1 MAGAV
6 RCVAEWAVEPCT
18 ALRRTWKES
27 AASSATAI
35 WTVQNGLG
43 TFFGSQTG
51 GRTGL
56 RELTLAPASAVQEE
70 SGGRSKRKARK
81 KKR

>member
-6 RCVAEWAVEPCT
+6 RCVAEWAVELCT
-18 ALRRTWKES
+18 AMRRTWRES
-27 AASSATAI
+27 AAGSAPAL
-35 WTVQNGLG
+35 WTVQNDLG

-51 GRTGL
+51 GRTGV
-56 RELTLAPASAVQEE
+56 RELTLAPASAVQED